1 MKRNIFIVIEAVF
14 LIWFFLPL
22 ILKRIINVGNMA
34 GMCVMGVALIHT
46 IWKEKIEAVLGGLRE
61 YRAFCYSEWAV
72 RIVAV
77 LILLLLCLSAVRIA
91 AASYKKAPSP
101 ETPVVV
107 LGCRVIGERPS
118 RILQERLDAAY
129 TYLCGHPDA
138 VCVLS
143 GGQGADEEV
152 SEAACMYEYLVA
164 KGIARER
171 LIQENMSTST
181 EENMKFSKKIFE
193 EQDLGDEAVIIT
205 SEFHE
210 YRARLLA
217 GECGFKTYA
226 YGASTDLL
234 YFPTYFLREVLGVSY
249 FWVRDHLWMPGI

>member
-1 MKRNIFIVIEAVF
+1 MKRTIFIMIEAVF

-22 ILKRIINVGNMA
+22 LLKRIINVGNLA
-34 GMCVMGVALIHT
+34 GMCAMGAALIYT
-46 IWKEKIEAVLGGLRE
+46 IRKEKIEALLCGLRLH
-61 YRAFCYSEWAV
+61 RAFYYSEWVV

-91 AASYKKAPSP
+91 AAGYKKAPNP

-118 RILQERLDAAY
+118 RILQERLDAAFD
-129 TYLCGHPDA
+129 YLEEHPDA

-143 GGQGADEEV
+143 GGQGADEEIP
-152 SEAACMYEYLVA
+152 EAACMYTYLVD
-164 KGIARER
+164 KGIAKER
-171 LIQENMSTST
+171 LIQEEASTST
-181 EENMKFSKKIFE
+181 EENMKFSKRIFE

-210 YRARLLA
+210 YRARFLA
-217 GECGFKTYA
+217 EENGFKTYA
-226 YGASTDLL
+226 YGASTNLL

-249 FWVRDHLWMPGI
+249 FWVREHLVMFGI